1 MEKTSKNNHLIRLCT
16 AAMFAALICVGTII
30 IVIPTPF
37 GGNVN
42 LGDCFILVGA
52 WILGPVYGAAA
63 GAVGSAIADLFSG
76 YALYAPA
83 TFIIKGLIGLL
94 AALIAKGIAAKAP
107 TLKNLGY
114 VLGALSGEAV
124 MILGYFV
131 FEATVA
137 GYGITGAAA
146 NIPYNTVQGMC
157 GMTLGV
163 VLIHI
168 AHKTNL
174 LTKFSIFKS

>member
-1 MEKTSKNNHLIRLCT
+1 MEKTSKKDQLIKLCT
-16 AAMFAALICVGTII
+16 AAMLAALICVGTIV

-37 GGNVN
+37 GGNIN
-42 LGDCFILVGA
+42 LGDCFILAGA
-52 WILGPVYGAAA
+52 WILGPIYGAAA

-94 AALIAKGIAAKAP
+94 AALIAKGVAAKAP
-107 TLKNLGY
+107 KLKSLGY
-114 VLGALSGEAV
+114 VLGALAGEAV
-124 MILGYFV
+124 MILGYFG

-146 NIPYNTVQGMC
+146 NIPYNAVQGVC
-157 GMTLGV
+157 GMVLGV
-163 VLIHI
+163 ALIHI
-168 AHKTNL
+168 AHKTKL
-174 LTKFSIFKS
+174 LTKL